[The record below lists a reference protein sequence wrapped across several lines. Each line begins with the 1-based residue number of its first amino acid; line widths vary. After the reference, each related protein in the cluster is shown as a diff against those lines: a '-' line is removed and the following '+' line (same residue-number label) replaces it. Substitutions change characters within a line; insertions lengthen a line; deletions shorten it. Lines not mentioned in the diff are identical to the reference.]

1 MLNRVNCVAVS
12 NVPVHRVIKRRYN
25 MEILSMS
32 FLTLVVLAFAL
43 VMLVAGL
50 FSAYFGSGKSRSAG
64 VAMAIIGLVLGVVW
78 VYLTADSGI
87 SPFTEVNTWD
97 VIYNAIIDLIGIV
110 VGALIAVA
118 IFLVVVLKS

>member
-12 NVPVHRVIKRRYN
+12 NVPVYRVIKRRYN

>member
-1 MLNRVNCVAVS
+1 
-12 NVPVHRVIKRRYN
+12 

-43 VMLVAGL
+43 VLLVTGA

-64 VAMAIIGLVLGVVW
+64 IAMAVIGLVLGIVW

-97 VIYNAIIDLIGIV
+97 VIYNAIIDLIGV
-110 VGALIAVA
+110 VIGALIAVA

>member
-1 MLNRVNCVAVS
+1 MLNRVNCVAVP
-12 NVPVHRVIKRRYN
+12 NVPVYRVIKRRYN